1 MTAPADLY
9 AGLDER
15 PEHAPPVDA
24 LLLVSFGGPEAP
36 EDVLPFM
43 EIVTRGRGIP
53 RERLEEVS
61 RHYLEH
67 FAGVSPIN
75 EQARRLR
82 AALEAELAAR
92 GPHLPVYWGNRNWHP
107 FLADTLAQMRADG
120 VQHALEVVTSA
131 FPSYS
136 GCRQYRED
144 VWRARD
150 GQGPLVTKLRHYWNV
165 DGFLDPVADG
175 VAAVLPSRSA
185 RLLFTAHS
193 IPDVMA
199 RTSGP
204 DGDGYVTAL
213 RAAAASVVERLG
225 GGLEWE
231 LVFQS
236 RSGPPQVPWLE
247 PDVGDRL
254 AQLHAEGV
262 REAVMVPIGFTS
274 DHVEVL
280 YDLDIQAQ
288 QRVRDELPGMT
299 VTRAP
304 TVGTDP
310 RFVAALRDL
319 VVERPDGR
327 AGRAARPRRRRDP
340 RPLPRA
346 LLPPAAAAPWLRS
359 RPSTRPGTRPST
371 RPSTTRSPSRSRSS
385 TPPGCSRSPTG
396 RRSPPRS
403 PTAPTPVRCCRWS
416 CSAGTAPTRWW
427 GCAAAPARS
436 RCAPGGRRTAARSP
450 SSG

>member
-1 MTAPADLY
+1 MTTTAPPYNAVY
-9 AGLDER
+9 AGLDDR
-15 PEHAPPVDA
+15 PAAAPPVDA

-43 EIVTRGRGIP
+43 ENVTRGRGIP

-61 RHYLEH
+61 RHYLDV
-67 FAGVSPIN
+67 FGGVSPIN
-75 EQARRLR
+75 AQARELK

-92 GPHLPVYWGNRNWHP
+92 GPALPVYWGNRNWHP
-107 FLADTLAQMRADG
+107 YLTDTLAQMRADG
-120 VQHALEVVTSA
+120 VQHALEVVTST

-144 VWRARD
+144 VWRARA
-150 GQGPLVTKLRHYWNV
+150 GTGPVVTKLRHYWNT
-165 DGFLDPVADG
+165 DGFLDVMADG
-175 VAAVLPSRSA
+175 LAEVLPSRDA
-185 RLLFTAHS
+185 RVLFTAHS
-193 IPDVMA
+193 IPEVMA

-213 RAAAASVVERLG
+213 RAAAAQVVERAG

-280 YDLDIQAQ
+280 YDLDTQAQ
-288 QRVRDELPGMT
+288 QRVRDELPGMV

-304 TVGTDP
+304 TVGADP
-310 RFVAALRDL
+310 RFVAMLRDL
-319 VVERPDGR
+319 VVERLEAPEELPDHGGVATHDR
-327 AGRAARPRRRRDP
+327 CPARCCPPPPPRR
-340 RPLPRA
+340 
-346 LLPPAAAAPWLRS
+346 
-359 RPSTRPGTRPST
+359 G
-371 RPSTTRSPSRSRSS
+371 
-385 TPPGCSRSPTG
+385 
-396 RRSPPRS
+396 
-403 PTAPTPVRCCRWS
+403 
-416 CSAGTAPTRWW
+416 
-427 GCAAAPARS
+427 
-436 RCAPGGRRTAARSP
+436 
-450 SSG
+450 